1 MYPWILNFCNNI
13 TNDDQLRGVQFPDVN
28 TASLPHNSRFSMSA
42 GDFLQVYNEPS
53 LWIFI
58 EI

>member
-28 TASLPHNSRFSMSA
+28 TASLPHNTRFSMSA

-53 LWIFI
+53 L
-58 EI
+58 